1 MRAPNFLLTR
11 QSRSCDN
18 VIRPLPAP
26 VRNRKLRSHMK
37 SEILFVCIHNSARS
51 QMAEAFVNRHCGTE
65 FHAQSAGIEPGK
77 LNFIVV
83 EAMAEESIDISG
95 NATKSVADMLQ
106 SGQHFDYVITVCD
119 ETSAERCP
127 IFPGEVN
134 RLHWGFP
141 DPSSFTGTHEEK
153 LAGTRTVRDA
163 IADKI
168 SNWCVEKLGT
178 CQPIPCVL

>member
-1 MRAPNFLLTR
+1 MHAELSANA
-11 QSRSCDN
+11 
-18 VIRPLPAP
+18 IRTLPAR
-26 VRNRKLRSHMK
+26 VHNRKLRSHMK

-51 QMAEAFVNRHCGTE
+51 QMAEAFANRLCGSE

-77 LNFIVV
+77 LNPIVV
-83 EAMAEESIDISG
+83 EAMAEEGIDISG
-95 NATKSVADMLQ
+95 HATKSVADILQ

-127 IFPGEVN
+127 VFPGGTH

-163 IADKI
+163 IASAI
-168 SNWCVEKLGT
+168 THWCAQKPGS
-178 CQPIPCVL
+178 CQPVS